1 MSEERRYFVYIMA
14 NASKRLY
21 TGMTNSI
28 RRRVREHK
36 LKLTPGFAA
45 KYNITR
51 LVYFES
57 FEDVRNA
64 IEWEKQI
71 KAWTRAKRLTLV
83 ESTNPSGT
91 IFRASGISCRR
102 FALHRKAHRAR
113 AALTTSGTPN
123 AETKIP
129 MSSRIKCNTV
139 QRCCDGKEKVWAVG
153 PGGAD

>member
-1 MSEERRYFVYIMA
+1 MKEDRRYFVYIMA

-64 IEWEKQI
+64 IEREKQI
-71 KAWTRAKRLTLV
+71 KAWTRAKRLALW
-83 ESTNPSGT
+83 NRQIPSGT
-91 IFRASGISCRR
+91 ICRGSGISRRR
-102 FALHRKAHRAR
+102 FGLRR
-113 AALTTSGTPN
+113 
-123 AETKIP
+123 
-129 MSSRIKCNTV
+129 
-139 QRCCDGKEKVWAVG
+139 
-153 PGGAD
+153 